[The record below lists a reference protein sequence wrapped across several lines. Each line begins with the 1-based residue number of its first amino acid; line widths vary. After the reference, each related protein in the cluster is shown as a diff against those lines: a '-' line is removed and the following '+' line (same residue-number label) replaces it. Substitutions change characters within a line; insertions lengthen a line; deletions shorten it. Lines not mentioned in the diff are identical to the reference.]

1 MRIVSAVLLS
11 VFCLVNVPLL
21 YGDTFGSVNITAEPV
36 EQTRR
41 REHGYLEFKFHL
53 YNQSER
59 EACRVTLVVQG
70 RYSGREGSIWEMR
83 RTALVGP
90 SSDVRLSLL
99 QPPLPLYCG
108 DRITVIIDGKTMGEM
123 KVGYHLNFYVDKSG
137 FYPRAF
143 SSSGHPAKSELSVP
157 SRILVSRSVDSQAL
171 EDKILKFTAEAA
183 GQSVSDL
190 KSYGNTYFSIVRA
203 QSEIGGWSEE
213 WLAYTSFDGIILA
226 SEELGDM
233 TPEIRQALI
242 SYLECGGS
250 LLIMGDTKW
259 PALTNRIKGPGS
271 IEASYSGFGQ
281 CLFSPDS
288 SFDLLNNDELLFI
301 KKSWND
307 TRSPFLRTD
316 LGQHPN
322 SVFPIIEK
330 LSLPIKSIFLLLLCF
345 AVIIG
350 PVNILFFYKKKKH
363 LWVFWTIPA
372 FSLLSTGLVVIYIL
386 MSEGIAASFRSESF
400 TILNQPARR
409 ASTIGISAFY
419 SPVGM
424 KEGLR
429 YGYNTEVT
437 PLGQFVSRGY
447 VDWTSDQH
455 LRSGWISPK
464 VPAHFMVR
472 KSEMRRERLEVTYEN
487 GKAVIMNGLSA
498 DISQLWL
505 SNEQGQLY
513 FGKEIRAGAKAV
525 LEPMSGTMRAVS
537 NPEALRLLYINEF
550 HNPGKSI
557 EKPSFVLFSN
567 NYLAEIN
574 ASPFMEKG
582 ITAKRRKEKVYSY
595 ILGIL

>member
-1 MRIVSAVLLS
+1 MRIISAVLLA
-11 VFCLVNVPLL
+11 VFCLANVPLL

-59 EACRVTLVVQG
+59 EACRVTLVIQG
-70 RYSGREGSIWEMR
+70 RYSSREGSIWEMR

-99 QPPLPLYCG
+99 QPPLSLHG
-108 DRITVIIDGKTMGEM
+108 DDRITVIIDGKTMGEM
-123 KVGYHLNFYVDKSG
+123 KVGYPLNFYVDKSAY
-137 FYPRAF
+137 YPRAF
-143 SSSGHPAKSELSVP
+143 SSGHPAKSELSGL
-157 SRILVSRSVDSQAL
+157 SRVLVSRSVDSQAL

-190 KSYGNTYFSIVRA
+190 KAYGDRFLSIIRA
-203 QSEIGGWSEE
+203 QSEISGWSEE

-226 SEELGDM
+226 SEELSDM
-233 TPEIRQALI
+233 TPEIRQALT

-250 LLIMGDTKW
+250 LFIMGDTKW

-281 CLFSPDS
+281 CIFSPDS

-316 LGQHPN
+316 LGQNPN

-330 LSLPIKSIFLLLLCF
+330 RSLPIKPIFLLLLCF

-372 FSLLSTGLVVIYIL
+372 FSLLSTGLVVIYIVL
-386 MSEGIAASFRSESF
+386 SEGIVASFRSESF
-400 TILNQPARR
+400 TILNQPVKR

-447 VDWTSDQH
+447 IDWTSDQH
-455 LRSGWISPK
+455 LCAGWISPK

-472 KSEMRRERLEVTYEN
+472 KSEMRRERLEVAYEN
-487 GKAVIMNGLSA
+487 GKAVILNGLSA
-498 DISQLWL
+498 DIGQLWL
-505 SNEQGQLY
+505 SDAQGRLH

-525 LEPMSGTMRAVS
+525 LEPMSRTMRAGS
-537 NPEALRLLYINEF
+537 NPEVLRRLYIDEW

-557 EKPSFVLFSN
+557 EKPASVLFINS
-567 NYLAEIN
+567 YLAEIN

-582 ITAKRRKEKVYSY
+582 ITAKRYKEKVYSY